1 MKEGLLHKV
10 KTDFL
15 WVERY
20 RPTIVED
27 CILPDSIK
35 NVFKGFV
42 SQKEIPNLL
51 LSGSAGVGK
60 TTIAKALCD
69 EIGASYIMING
80 SDEGRFLDTV
90 RNRIRTFASTVSLTS
105 GASHKV
111 VIIDEAD
118 NTTNDV
124 QLSLRSA
131 VEEFHSN
138 CRFIFTCNFINKI
151 IEPLHSRCTVV
162 DFRVKNGQSVA
173 LQGQFFERLRGILKT
188 ENVKFEDK
196 VLAKLIKRY
205 YPDWRRLINECQRYS
220 AAGSIDAAILVDVAD
235 TNFESLLVALKQK
248 DFKTVKGWV
257 VQHMDTDPTTIFR
270 KIYDSTYTVLKPASN
285 PEAVLIIAR
294 YMKDATIVADNEI
307 NLLACL
313 TEIMMSCE
321 FK

>member
-1 MKEGLLHKV
+1 MNN
-10 KTDFL
+10 DFL
-15 WVERY
+15 WVEKY

-35 NVFKGFV
+35 SVFQGFV
-42 SQKEIPNLL
+42 DQKELPNLL
-51 LSGSAGVGK
+51 LTGSAGVGK

-69 EIGASYIMING
+69 EIGASYIIING

-124 QLSLRSA
+124 QLSLRAA

-138 CRFIFTCNFINKI
+138 CRFIFTCNFINRI

-162 DFRVKNGQSVA
+162 DFRVNNGKSVA
-173 LQGQFFERLRGILKT
+173 LQGQFFERLRWILKN
-188 ENVKFEDK
+188 EEVKFEDK

-220 AAGSIDAAILVDVAD
+220 AAGSIDAAILVDVSD
-235 TNFESLLVALKQK
+235 TNFESLLVALKKK
-248 DFKTVKGWV
+248 DFKNVKVWV
-257 VQHMDTDPTTIFR
+257 VQHLDNDPSMVMR
-270 KIYDSTYTVLKPASN
+270 KIYDSLYGVLQPTSI
-285 PEAVLIIAR
+285 PEAVLIIAK
-294 YMKDATIVADNEI
+294 YMKDITIVPDQEI
-307 NLLACL
+307 NMLACL

>member
-1 MKEGLLHKV
+1 MKK
-10 KTDFL
+10 DFL
-15 WVERY
+15 WVEKY

-27 CILPDSIK
+27 CILPDTIK
-35 NVFKGFV
+35 QVFKGFV
-42 SQKEIPNLL
+42 SQRELPNLL

-124 QLSLRSA
+124 QLSLRAA
-131 VEEFHSN
+131 VEEFHNN
-138 CRFIFTCNFINKI
+138 CRFIFTCDFINKI

-173 LQGQFFERLRGILKT
+173 VQGQFFERLRGILKK
-188 ENVKFEDK
+188 EDIKFEDK

-220 AAGSIDAAILVDVAD
+220 ANGSIDTAILVDVAD
-235 TNFESLLVALKQK
+235 VNFDHLLTALKQK
-248 DFKTVKGWV
+248 DFKTVKIWV
-257 VQHMDTDPTTIFR
+257 VQHMDNDPSMIMR
-270 KIYDSTYTVLKPASN
+270 KIYDNLYGVLKPASI
-285 PEAVLIIAR
+285 PEAVLVIAK
-294 YMKDATIVADNEI
+294 YMRDISNVPDQEI
-307 NLLACL
+307 NMLACL
-313 TEIMMSCE
+313 TEIMMTCE
-321 FK
+321 FQ

>member
-1 MKEGLLHKV
+1 MSN
-10 KTDFL
+10 DFL
-15 WVERY
+15 WVEKY
-20 RPTIVED
+20 RPKVIDD
-27 CILPDSIK
+27 CILPETIK

-42 SQKEIPNLL
+42 SQGELPNLL
-51 LSGSAGVGK
+51 LTGSAGVGK

-90 RNRIRTFASTVSLTS
+90 RTRIRTFASTVSLTS

-131 VEEFHSN
+131 VEEFHNN

-173 LQGQFFERLRGILKT
+173 LQGQFFERLRVILKK
-188 ENVKFEDK
+188 ENAKFEDK

-220 AAGSIDAAILVDVAD
+220 ANGSIDAAILVDVAD
-235 TNFESLLVALKQK
+235 VNLDSLLSALKQK
-248 DFKTVKGWV
+248 DFKTVKEWV
-257 VQHMDTDPTTIFR
+257 VQHMDNDPSMVMR
-270 KIYDSTYTVLKPASN
+270 KIYDNLYGVLKPNSI
-285 PEAVLIIAR
+285 PEAVLVIAK
-294 YMKDATIVADNEI
+294 YMRDISNVPDQEI
-307 NLLACL
+307 NMLACL
-313 TEIMMSCE
+313 TEIMMTCE

>member
-1 MKEGLLHKV
+1 V
-10 KTDFL
+10 NNDFL
-15 WVERY
+15 WVEKY

-35 NVFKGFV
+35 NVFQGFV
-42 SQKEIPNLL
+42 DQKELPNLL
-51 LSGSAGVGK
+51 LTGSAGVGK

-69 EIGASYIMING
+69 EIGASYIIING

-124 QLSLRSA
+124 QLSLRAA

-138 CRFIFTCNFINKI
+138 CRFIFTCNFINRI

-162 DFRVKNGQSVA
+162 DFRVNNGKSVA
-173 LQGQFFERLRGILKT
+173 LQGQFFDRLRWILKN
-188 ENVKFEDK
+188 EEVKFEDK

-235 TNFESLLVALKQK
+235 TNFESLLVALKKK
-248 DFKTVKGWV
+248 DFKSVKVWV
-257 VQHMDTDPTTIFR
+257 VQHLDNDPSMVMR
-270 KIYDSTYTVLKPASN
+270 KIYDSLYGVLQPTSI
-285 PEAVLIIAR
+285 PEAVLIIAK
-294 YMKDATIVADNEI
+294 YMKDITIVPDQEI
-307 NLLACL
+307 NMLACL

>member
-1 MKEGLLHKV
+1 MSKE
-10 KTDFL
+10 FL
-15 WVERY
+15 WVEKY
-20 RPTIVED
+20 RPNIIDD
-27 CILPDSIK
+27 CILPQTIK
-35 NVFKGFV
+35 EVFKGFV
-42 SQKEIPNLL
+42 KQGELPNLL
-51 LSGSAGVGK
+51 LSGTAGVGK

-69 EIGASYIMING
+69 EIGASYIIING

-90 RNRIRTFASTVSLTS
+90 RNRVRQFATTVSLTS

-124 QLSLRSA
+124 QLSLRTA
-131 VEEFHSN
+131 VEEFHNN

-162 DFRVKNGQSVA
+162 DFRIKSEQAVK
-173 LQGQFFERLRGILKT
+173 LQGEFFNRLKT
-188 ENVKFEDK
+188 ILSKEDVKFEDK
-196 VLAKLIKRY
+196 VLAKLVRRY

-220 AAGSIDAAILVDVAD
+220 ASGSIDSAILVDVAD
-235 TNFESLLVALKQK
+235 VNLDSLLTALKKK
-248 DFKTVKGWV
+248 DFTTVKNWV
-257 VQHMDTDPTTIFR
+257 VQHMDNDPTMVMR
-270 KIYDSTYTVLKPASN
+270 KIYDSLYDVLKPSSI
-285 PEAVLIIAR
+285 PEAVLVIAK
-294 YMKDATIVADNEI
+294 YMNNIPIVPDQEI

>member
-1 MKEGLLHKV
+1 MSKE
-10 KTDFL
+10 FL
-15 WVERY
+15 WVEKY
-20 RPTIVED
+20 RPNIVDD
-27 CILPDSIK
+27 CILPETIK
-35 NVFKGFV
+35 EVFKGFV
-42 SQKEIPNLL
+42 KQGELPNLL
-51 LSGSAGVGK
+51 LSGTAGVGK

-69 EIGASYIMING
+69 EIGASYILING

-90 RNRIRTFASTVSLTS
+90 RNRVRQFATTVSLTS

-162 DFRVKNGQSVA
+162 DFRIKPEQSVK
-173 LQGQFFERLRGILKT
+173 LQGEFFTRLKT
-188 ENVKFEDK
+188 ILTKEDVKFEDK
-196 VLAKLIKRY
+196 VLAKLVRRY

-220 AAGSIDAAILVDVAD
+220 ASGSIDSAILVDVAD
-235 TNFESLLVALKQK
+235 VNLDSLLTALKKK
-248 DFKTVKGWV
+248 DFTTVKNWV
-257 VQHMDTDPTTIFR
+257 VQHMDNDPTMVMR
-270 KIYDSTYTVLKPASN
+270 KIYDNLYDVLKPSSI
-285 PEAVLIIAR
+285 PEAVLVIAK
-294 YMKDATIVADNEI
+294 YMNSIPIVPDQEI

>member
-1 MKEGLLHKV
+1 MEK
-10 KTDFL
+10 
-15 WVERY
+15 Y
-20 RPTIVED
+20 RPHIIDD
-27 CILPDSIK
+27 CILPQTIK
-35 NVFKGFV
+35 EVFKGFV
-42 SQKEIPNLL
+42 KQGELPNLL
-51 LSGSAGVGK
+51 LSGTAGVGK

-69 EIGASYIMING
+69 EIGASYIIING

-90 RNRIRTFASTVSLTS
+90 RNRVRQFATTVSLTS

-124 QLSLRSA
+124 QLSLRTA

-138 CRFIFTCNFINKI
+138 CRFIFTCNFSNKI
-151 IEPLHSRCTVV
+151 IEPLHSRCTGV
-162 DFRVKNGQSVA
+162 DFRIKPEQSMK
-173 LQGQFFERLRGILKT
+173 LQGEFFTRLKT
-188 ENVKFEDK
+188 ILTNENVTFEDK

-220 AAGSIDAAILVDVAD
+220 ASGSIDSAILVDVAD
-235 TNFESLLVALKQK
+235 INLDSLLTSLKKK
-248 DFKTVKGWV
+248 DFSTVKNWV
-257 VQHMDTDPTTIFR
+257 VQHMDNDPTMVMR
-270 KIYDSTYTVLKPASN
+270 KIYDNLYGVLKPSSI
-285 PEAVLIIAR
+285 PEAVLIIAK
-294 YMKDATIVADNEI
+294 YMNNIPIVPDQEI